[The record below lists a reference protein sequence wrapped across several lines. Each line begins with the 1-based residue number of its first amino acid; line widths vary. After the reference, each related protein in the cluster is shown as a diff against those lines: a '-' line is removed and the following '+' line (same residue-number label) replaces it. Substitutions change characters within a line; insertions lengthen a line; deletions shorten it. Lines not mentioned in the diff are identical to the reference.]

1 MLSQQRLSKL
11 TALLFG
17 LVLVGLLIISGSG
30 LSMAAS
36 TNNQAVAQGYVSAT
50 NLQPG
55 MIVNLS
61 PQHKNQVEALT
72 QANIS
77 RMLGVVITASD
88 AALTLGQNNVN
99 QQVFVA
105 SFGRHDVLVSNQDGP
120 VTVGDYI
127 TISSI
132 AGIGMQASSSQ
143 SVVLGQAAGS
153 FNGTNSVDT
162 TSIVNA
168 SGVKTN
174 VAIGLIPVDISV
186 AGNPLEQGP
195 SGVPTFLKNITKFAT
210 NKSVSALR
218 VYVSLLIVLAG
229 VVLTVTIIY
238 AGVKNGI
245 ISLGRNPLAKKVIGG
260 GMVRIV
266 LLAIIIFAISLA
278 AAYGVLL

>member
-1 MLSQQRLSKL
+1 MLNRQRLSKL
-11 TALLFG
+11 TALFFSI
-17 LVLVGLLIISGSG
+17 VLAGVIIISGSR
-30 LSMAAS
+30 SSTAES
-36 TNNQAVAQGYVSAT
+36 TNNQAVAQGYVSVS

-61 PQHKNQVEALT
+61 TQQKNQVEALT
-72 QANIS
+72 QANITK
-77 RMLGVVITASD
+77 MLGVVITASD

-105 SFGRHDVLVSNQDGP
+105 SFGQHDVLVSNQDGP

-127 TISSI
+127 TISSV
-132 AGIGMQASSSQ
+132 AGIGMKANNSQ
-143 SVVLGQAAGS
+143 SVVLGQAAGN
-153 FNGTNSVDT
+153 FNGTNSVET
-162 TSIVNA
+162 TSLVNS
-168 SGVKTN
+168 SGNKTN
-174 VAIGLIPVDISV
+174 IAIGLIPVDISV
-186 AGNPLEQGP
+186 AGNPLEHGP

-218 VYVSLLIVLAG
+218 VYISMLIVLAG

-278 AAYGVLL
+278 AAYGVLI